1 MKYRATNKLSL
12 GILLKHGAKMYK
24 LLLDN
29 GHFFNA
35 INFDNFKLKVTKGPC
50 VYAIVET
57 RGDGSK
63 AIIKIGVSSNGVKRS
78 EQYGNLAAENKVFV
92 VIVKWNILNLDI
104 DLELG
109 KCFDSLVCEL
119 GEDNR
124 VGFLTRVL
132 MYLSKRGAHGLGLK
146 RAMIMR
152 TVESFY
158 QDKLGLVHSK
168 HSSHECLM
176 DDTWGYNWAQ
186 KHADEVAHK
195 IKKAMIHP
203 VLDIRVCSSWPSSLH
218 ENVLSAAIC
227 VLQTITKGR
236 APIEDAYSEP
246 VHANPKGTAQ
256 VFCEDYTDEQ
266 TRVAVGIIMGYMLW
280 ACEKHGRILL
290 LDSNDGALGKGGA
303 IILLLEHAWIL
314 IFSYRNEI
322 HVYTKNKSYIL
333 IHRPCCV
340 MLSSREGV
348 KFQVKIERSICCE
361 IILQVCWTK
370 EDLASRHSI
379 HERPILA
386 TYMLHIARV
395 GYGLGLRQSTAIGKD
410 CLTPLEIMATR
421 PDTHHNLRWRVDST
435 SERSRLELR
444 YGRKTDLAI
453 IKRSV
458 NILSYATDDDSIS
471 EILCKLKETVSKPQ
485 FSSYLIPTL
494 IAKCASN
501 FGNRIQASH
510 DYNTHSG
517 LIEKVRIMNEIILLT
532 KTEKASQ
539 FCWVKL
545 AGPVCVTPEI
555 NTKSH
560 NEKFAFQVNP
570 ARVLDDRFNYNS
582 LMSNWFGPNKNL
594 NSRYI
599 PNYTSNGILV
609 KKLPGS
615 ECEGY
620 CVLEILSTTLVNF
633 PGNWNKLSLEE
644 FVKKLLTLIAS
655 TASAKGEPICIL
667 PEKGSGSKKKKESIL
682 HNNKFENTSSGKYC
696 RGFYQIL
703 VEQCETKETVDQLNL
718 ITGKKTDATDEL
730 IEKTCTLI
738 VCKMKKLIDEKEIE
752 VRKSTKNKELNCG
765 TIYSQMSRRGL
776 N

>member
-1 MKYRATNKLSL
+1 
-12 GILLKHGAKMYK
+12 
-24 LLLDN
+24 
-29 GHFFNA
+29 
-35 INFDNFKLKVTKGPC
+35 
-50 VYAIVET
+50 
-57 RGDGSK
+57 
-63 AIIKIGVSSNGVKRS
+63 
-78 EQYGNLAAENKVFV
+78 
-92 VIVKWNILNLDI
+92 
-104 DLELG
+104 
-109 KCFDSLVCEL
+109 
-119 GEDNR
+119 
-124 VGFLTRVL
+124 
-132 MYLSKRGAHGLGLK
+132 
-146 RAMIMR
+146 
-152 TVESFY
+152 
-158 QDKLGLVHSK
+158 
-168 HSSHECLM
+168 
-176 DDTWGYNWAQ
+176 
-186 KHADEVAHK
+186 
-195 IKKAMIHP
+195 
-203 VLDIRVCSSWPSSLH
+203 
-218 ENVLSAAIC
+218 
-227 VLQTITKGR
+227 
-236 APIEDAYSEP
+236 
-246 VHANPKGTAQ
+246 
-256 VFCEDYTDEQ
+256 
-266 TRVAVGIIMGYMLW
+266 
-280 ACEKHGRILL
+280 
-290 LDSNDGALGKGGA
+290 
-303 IILLLEHAWIL
+303 
-314 IFSYRNEI
+314 
-322 HVYTKNKSYIL
+322 
-333 IHRPCCV
+333 
-340 MLSSREGV
+340 
-348 KFQVKIERSICCE
+348 
-361 IILQVCWTK
+361 
-370 EDLASRHSI
+370 
-379 HERPILA
+379 
-386 TYMLHIARV
+386 
-395 GYGLGLRQSTAIGKD
+395 
-410 CLTPLEIMATR
+410 
-421 PDTHHNLRWRVDST
+421 
-435 SERSRLELR
+435 
-444 YGRKTDLAI
+444 
-453 IKRSV
+453 
-458 NILSYATDDDSIS
+458 
-471 EILCKLKETVSKPQ
+471 
-485 FSSYLIPTL
+485 
-494 IAKCASN
+494 
-501 FGNRIQASH
+501 
-510 DYNTHSG
+510 
-517 LIEKVRIMNEIILLT
+517 MNEIILLT

-620 CVLEILSTTLVNF
+620 CFLEILSTTLVNF